1 MVATVAVASAEPKN
15 VLVFSLTQGFRHKDA
30 IEIGNPIL
38 KRLAEECG
46 YTCTIS
52 EDLALLGPDQV
63 KQWQLIIY
71 NNCTSRLQFP
81 EAEKREAFLRRIRED
96 GAGFMGFH
104 AATDCNY
111 DWPEYGEMIN
121 GYFAGHPWNQVVQ
134 TRLEDPTHPLLAPF
148 AGNSFEVR
156 DEIYQFRNYKRSNTR
171 VLMSIDNRSVD
182 VYKGGREDRDYAIC
196 WIRPY
201 GKGRVYYSAHGHYGQ
216 VFEQPSFQQHV
227 KLAMQWGC
235 GDLDVDTTPSPE
247 IDRAALAAKALAS
260 LKAATTDAERLE
272 ALDVLSFCP
281 AAEAL
286 PLVLDLLASS
296 QEVASM
302 AAGAALAICE
312 SSTTLEPTRKI
323 EILRQALL
331 SAKNKFVQKNIRT
344 QLKKLGVTD
353 LPVNAPPGFIGKWQV
368 AGPVP
373 DPKKE
378 LFDQAVGPESGVD
391 LKAGFK
397 VGDTSFAWKEAFAN
411 DDGIVDLNEA
421 LGRRDNVAGYMFA
434 EVTLP
439 AETDAELRLGSDD
452 GFVLWLNGERLG
464 GQNVSRGISPGSDVF
479 KARLKAGPNHLL
491 MKVLQGG
498 GDWSGSLQLVGTDG
512 KPLPAATGK

>member
-1 MVATVAVASAEPKN
+1 MMRTGVRAVVSAMVATVAVASAEPKN

-171 VLMSIDNRSVD
+171 VLMSIDTQKTDMNKPGVD
-182 VYKGGREDRDYAIC
+182 RAGGIFPLSWTRT
-196 WIRPY
+196 Y
-201 GKGRVYYSAHGHYGQ
+201 GKGRVFYSALGHQKDVYWRPY
-216 VFEQPSFQQHV
+216 VLQHY
-227 KLAMQWGC
+227 LAGIQFAL
-235 GDLDVDTTPSPE
+235 GDLDETP
-247 IDRAALAAKALAS
+247 
-260 LKAATTDAERLE
+260 
-272 ALDVLSFCP
+272 
-281 AAEAL
+281 
-286 PLVLDLLASS
+286 
-296 QEVASM
+296 
-302 AAGAALAICE
+302 
-312 SSTTLEPTRKI
+312 
-323 EILRQALL
+323 
-331 SAKNKFVQKNIRT
+331 
-344 QLKKLGVTD
+344 
-353 LPVNAPPGFIGKWQV
+353 
-368 AGPVP
+368 
-373 DPKKE
+373 PK
-378 LFDQAVGPESGVD
+378 
-391 LKAGFK
+391 
-397 VGDTSFAWKEAFAN
+397 
-411 DDGIVDLNEA
+411 
-421 LGRRDNVAGYMFA
+421 
-434 EVTLP
+434 
-439 AETDAELRLGSDD
+439 
-452 GFVLWLNGERLG
+452 
-464 GQNVSRGISPGSDVF
+464 
-479 KARLKAGPNHLL
+479 
-491 MKVLQGG
+491 
-498 GDWSGSLQLVGTDG
+498 
-512 KPLPAATGK
+512 